1 MRRVLGPPERPTTVF
16 AVNDLAAVGAIRAIE
31 EAGLEVPRDISIVGF
46 NDLSAAIGTARL
58 LTTVRLPL
66 HDMGKAAAE
75 HLLAQ
80 ITGNTAAREP
90 VVIPVELVI
99 RQSTG
104 PAPA

>member
-1 MRRVLGPPERPTTVF
+1 
-16 AVNDLAAVGAIRAIE
+16 
-31 EAGLEVPRDISIVGF
+31 
-46 NDLSAAIGTARL
+46 
-58 LTTVRLPL
+58 
-66 HDMGKAAAE
+66 MGKAAAE

-80 ITGNTAAREP
+80 ITGNMAAREP